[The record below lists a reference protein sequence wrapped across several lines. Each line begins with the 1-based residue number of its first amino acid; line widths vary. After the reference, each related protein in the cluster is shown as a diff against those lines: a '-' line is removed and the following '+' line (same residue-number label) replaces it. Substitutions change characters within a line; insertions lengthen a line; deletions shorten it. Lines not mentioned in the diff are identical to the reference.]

1 MRKILAFALIGI
13 MTAGCGPTKQP
24 VQNEFLL
31 NLKRTSDFQMAM
43 IDQETEVADGVFF
56 NLKDAKILTSI
67 PNVDPDSP
75 FDKIFDQSGGFLV
88 CKAEVWK
95 TKKEAV
101 FPKFD
106 LISVVPTFASLTT
119 DQFIIS
125 HAQLA
130 YGVPVFDVN
139 KVNENKQ
146 TFLFV
151 SQIRTDD
158 LGWSFQFYKEEH
170 GEVKVHRIVDSGQ

>member
-1 MRKILAFALIGI
+1 MIAVVA
-13 MTAGCGPTKQP
+13 AGCGSAKQP

-43 IDQETEVADGVFF
+43 IDQETEIADGVFF

-95 TKKEAV
+95 TKKETV

-130 YGVPVFDVN
+130 YGVTVFDEK
-139 KVNENKQ
+139 KVNEKKQ

-151 SQIRTDD
+151 SQIKTDD
-158 LGWSFQFYKEEH
+158 PGWSFQFYKEES
-170 GEVKVHRIVDSGQ
+170 GEVKVHRIIDSGQ